1 MLSINATVWRIS
13 KNVMILLSKFG
24 DLIKLGFNSE
34 RLDKLTQNYIVSNQ
48 KLLIAI
54 RKGLPINAV
63 DSMKNTLKSF
73 N

>member
-1 MLSINATVWRIS
+1 
-13 KNVMILLSKFG
+13 MILLAKFG

-54 RKGLPINAV
+54 GKDLPINAV
-63 DSMKNTLKSF
+63 DGMKNTLKSF

>member
-1 MLSINATVWRIS
+1 
-13 KNVMILLSKFG
+13 MILLAKFG

-54 RKGLPINAV
+54 G
-63 DSMKNTLKSF
+63 
-73 N
+73 